1 MLQERRNL
9 WGITCSIQLK
19 EIFLENFWLREGDGE
34 GDGEG
39 WGADTVSPLL
49 DIPLSN
55 DLIRYSWESE
65 VAVRSQMIQGRALV
79 EVYRKLC
86 ELCIL

>member
-1 MLQERRNL
+1 MSAARMKKYVGDSLLLLVEKDFLR
-9 WGITCSIQLK
+9 
-19 EIFLENFWLREGDGE
+19 IFGGGL
-34 GDGEG
+34 
-39 WGADTVSPLL
+39 DTVSALL
-49 DIPLSN
+49 NMPLSN

-65 VAVRSQMIQGRALV
+65 VTVRSELIQGRTLV

>member
-1 MLQERRNL
+1 MSAARMKKSVGDSLLNLAERN
-9 WGITCSIQLK
+9 
-19 EIFLENFWLREGDGE
+19 FFENFWLGGGGSGRGL
-34 GDGEG
+34 
-39 WGADTVSPLL
+39 DTVSALL
-49 DIPLSN
+49 NMPLSN

-65 VAVRSQMIQGRALV
+65 VTVRSQLIQGRALV